1 MVESTLVRFPA
12 RDSEPE
18 AADADEVRNENIG
31 AIVGANLKRLRTRR
45 GLSLEN
51 VAKLSGVSRAM
62 LSQIEVGRSVPS
74 INIVFKI
81 ARAFD
86 LPFSALLKNSRGR
99 KVHVMPS
106 GAAKTLRSASGQF
119 SSRALFPFGDERKT
133 EFYEL
138 RLSSG
143 GTEKA
148 DAHAAGTIENL
159 VVVRGLLEITTG
171 GKQYRLPAGDAFMFQ
186 ADEPHSYR
194 NLSDEEAL
202 VYLVMTYQESPPD
215 HVGTSVV

>member
-1 MVESTLVRFPA
+1 MARPTLVRLPA
-12 RDSEPE
+12 RDSEPVAPE
-18 AADADEVRNENIG
+18 ADDARNENVG

-86 LPFSALLKNSRGR
+86 LPFSALLKNSSGR
-99 KVHVMPS
+99 KAQVMAA

-119 SSRALFPFGDERKT
+119 STRALFPFGDERKT

-138 RLSSG
+138 RLSAG
-143 GTEKA
+143 GAEKA

-159 VVVRGLLEITTG
+159 IVVRGLLEISTG
-171 GKQYRLPAGDAFMFQ
+171 GKQYRLPPGDAFMFQ

-202 VYLVMTYQESPPD
+202 IYLVMTYQESPPD
-215 HVGTSVV
+215 HLTASTL